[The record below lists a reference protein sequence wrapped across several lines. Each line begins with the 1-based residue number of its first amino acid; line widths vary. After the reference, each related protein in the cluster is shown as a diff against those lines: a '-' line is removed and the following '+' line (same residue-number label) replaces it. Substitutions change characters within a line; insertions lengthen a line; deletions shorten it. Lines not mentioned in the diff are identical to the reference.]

1 MITRHLF
8 ECWIRE
14 CSGLIRKRV
23 SSAVSCSWSW
33 SPLESLIS
41 SSTSAF
47 RARELLCVIAIAQ
60 IHVLLP
66 CIIFRWVSE
75 GRKLLGSNNR
85 QFVSQFV
92 SLNGATLRAP
102 CCVLVDRGL
111 PAACWWVSEGR
122 QLLGSNNREFV
133 SQFVSQFGWRAPI
146 RKLLGSNNRF
156 GNSLVQTIENSFQN
170 SETPWFKLSIRK
182 LFSLVQTIDSETLF
196 LRPMRT
202 EGSDS
207 EWWTEGSDSRRVVER
222 RNFAGG
228 ATTRRGGVGHGQE
241 SFAGRRTVLV
251 YLFYFSRVLL
261 PSWVLSSSPIWGT
274 VSILTSHFVPQLSL
288 YYFYW
293 YL

>member
-1 MITRHLF
+1 MKFRTVTPQLNFPSISEGFCPPQTAFLHNECYKQVRGSQRMITRHLF

-33 SPLESLIS
+33 SPLEGLIS

-60 IHVLLP
+60 IHVLP

-111 PAACWWVSEGR
+111 PAARW
-122 QLLGSNNREFV
+122 
-133 SQFVSQFGWRAPI
+133 
-146 RKLLGSNNRF
+146 
-156 GNSLVQTIENSFQN
+156 
-170 SETPWFKLSIRK
+170 
-182 LFSLVQTIDSETLF
+182 
-196 LRPMRT
+196 
-202 EGSDS
+202 
-207 EWWTEGSDSRRVVER
+207 
-222 RNFAGG
+222 
-228 ATTRRGGVGHGQE
+228 
-241 SFAGRRTVLV
+241 
-251 YLFYFSRVLL
+251 
-261 PSWVLSSSPIWGT
+261 
-274 VSILTSHFVPQLSL
+274 
-288 YYFYW
+288 
-293 YL
+293 